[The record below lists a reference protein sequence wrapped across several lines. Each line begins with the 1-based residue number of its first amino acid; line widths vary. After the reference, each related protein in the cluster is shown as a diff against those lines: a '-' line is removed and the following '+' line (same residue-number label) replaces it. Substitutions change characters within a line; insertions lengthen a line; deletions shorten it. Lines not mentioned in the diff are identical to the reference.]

1 MLLAAQIATPH
12 QSMEKKLLVVVAHT
26 AIEGMIAVCQ
36 TLESRLFHDATELWS
51 NALEISQELELT
63 IIWNKPV
70 WIPRPSP

>member
-36 TLESRLFHDATELWS
+36 TLESKSSMMQLDCDQML
-51 NALEISQELELT
+51 
-63 IIWNKPV
+63 
-70 WIPRPSP
+70 